1 MGRLVRMAVCATIGV
16 LAYLCWTAPD
26 RRYPSSSSVL
36 AAEKPGDLPPLKIDR
51 AAPLLLEEP
60 KRSDSENPADRIVAD
75 NEACYVC
82 HGNYRD
88 EPMALWH
95 ARVNVGCVKCHGPSL
110 AHRDDEDN
118 TTPPD
123 IMFPAD
129 KIDTA
134 CKTCHDSH
142 DVPPR
147 KVLARWKE
155 RCPSKTNPDDVVCT
169 DCHGQHRL
177 ESRTVR
183 WDKTTRQLLDDV
195 KGKPAKK

>member
-1 MGRLVRMAVCATIGV
+1 MGRLVRTAVCATIGV
-16 LAYLCWTAPD
+16 LVCLYWAAAD
-26 RRYPSSSSVL
+26 RRSSLTSSIF
-36 AAEKPGDLPPLKIDR
+36 AAEKPGLPPLKIDR
-51 AAPLLLEEP
+51 GVPLLLEEP
-60 KRSDSENPADRIVAD
+60 KRNESENPADRIVAD

-123 IMFPAD
+123 IMFPTD
-129 KIDTA
+129 KVESA
-134 CKTCHDSH
+134 CKACHDSH
-142 DVPPR
+142 DVAPR

-155 RCPSKTNPDDVVCT
+155 RCPAKTNPDDVVCT
-169 DCHGQHRL
+169 DCHGQHHL
-177 ESRTVR
+177 ENRTVR
-183 WDKTTRQLLDDV
+183 WDKATRQLLGDP